1 MGQVSAATAIAEQVR
16 TVKGFVVD
24 NSGEPVIGATVKV
37 VGTANGVVT
46 DLNGGFTLSRVAKDA
61 VIEVSYVGYIP
72 QRVSTAGKT
81 DIRVTL
87 QEDNKALDEV
97 VVVGYG
103 VQRKSDVTGA
113 WCTWTPS
120 RLRPCR

>member
-1 MGQVSAATAIAEQVR
+1 MGKDLFSKHTALPAVLLCSALAFPPLGMGQVGAATAIAEQVR

-37 VGTANGVVT
+37 VGTANGAVT
-46 DLNGGFTLSRVAKDA
+46 DLNGGFTLPRVAKDA

-87 QEDNKALDEV
+87 
-97 VVVGYG
+97 
-103 VQRKSDVTGA
+103 
-113 WCTWTPS
+113 
-120 RLRPCR
+120 